1 MTPEE
6 RQRPLTIADL
16 TIDIGAT
23 SKEEVIETYKID
35 LGAPVIPDVTCCYNE
50 QTDLFRKAFDCRIGC
65 ACLVDVMEELKEET
79 LPFASCD
86 SNCTRRSWR
95 KRSTYCRKTSQS

>member
-23 SKEEVIETYKID
+23 LKRRSTETYKID
-35 LGAPVIPDVTCCYNE
+35 LGAPVIPDVTCNE
-50 QTDLFRKAFDCRIGC
+50 QTDLFRKSF
-65 ACLVDVMEELKEET
+65 
-79 LPFASCD
+79 
-86 SNCTRRSWR
+86 
-95 KRSTYCRKTSQS
+95 

>member
-23 SKEEVIETYKID
+23 SKEEVIETEFKE
-35 LGAPVIPDVTCCYNE
+35 VTE
-50 QTDLFRKAFDCRIGC
+50 DDRDF
-65 ACLVDVMEELKEET
+65 
-79 LPFASCD
+79 
-86 SNCTRRSWR
+86 
-95 KRSTYCRKTSQS
+95 